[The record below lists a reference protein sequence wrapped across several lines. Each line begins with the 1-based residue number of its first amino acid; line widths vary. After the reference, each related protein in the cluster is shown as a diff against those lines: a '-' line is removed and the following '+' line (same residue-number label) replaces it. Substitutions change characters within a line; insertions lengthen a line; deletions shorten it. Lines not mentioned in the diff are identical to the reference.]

1 MEVIH
6 APDSTKAS
14 NPDCIPVKFLKS
26 RLYIYIINFTKSRF
40 SEVTHVSLNAA
51 QRLETKSYR
60 PIKLLSVL
68 GKIFEELKNGKLVE
82 HPGKSS
88 LFRISNNCFP
98 TFHSTVELCAV
109 VTDSTE
115 LLNVMCQSLFTGSDM
130 LVFFT
135 NLSLMEFMVGLAR

>member
-14 NPDCIPVKFLKS
+14 NPDCILVVFLKS
-26 RLYIYIINFTKSRF
+26 RHYIYITNFTKSRF
-40 SEVTHVSLNAA
+40 SEVTHMSLNVA
-51 QRLETKSYR
+51 QRLKTKTYR

-88 LFRISNNCFP
+88 LFRISNNCFL

-115 LLNVMCQSLFTGSDM
+115 LLHVMCQSLFTGFDM

-135 NLSLMEFMVGLAR
+135 N